1 VRAMCRLYGVSPA
14 GFYAWQQRPPS
25 RRSGEDQRLVE
36 QIRQVHTASRET
48 YGSPRVHAA
57 LRRQGEHVGRRRIER
72 IMREHVI
79 QGCSTRLYRRLPGLA
94 RFYTDIDCK
103 THQHAVTAA
112 DQVWVSDVTYLKVSG
127 QWRYLAAVMDRHSRR
142 LLGWALGT
150 ERTAALT
157 RRALNAALRTRRPRS
172 GTIFHSDRGVEFI
185 NHDLRDRLLRSGF
198 VQSVNRPRRITD
210 NAHIESWH
218 KTLKSDL
225 YHRRS
230 FNTDYELRSAVR
242 DYIEF
247 YNRYRL
253 HSALGYRSPV
263 EFERSVH

>member
-1 VRAMCRLYGVSPA
+1 M
-14 GFYAWQQRPPS
+14 
-25 RRSGEDQRLVE
+25 
-36 QIRQVHTASRET
+36 
-48 YGSPRVHAA
+48 
-57 LRRQGEHVGRRRIER
+57 
-72 IMREHVI
+72 
-79 QGCSTRLYRRLPGLA
+79 
-94 RFYTDIDCK
+94 
-103 THQHAVTAA
+103 
-112 DQVWVSDVTYLKVSG
+112 
-127 QWRYLAAVMDRHSRR
+127 
-142 LLGWALGT
+142 
-150 ERTAALT
+150 
-157 RRALNAALRTRRPRS
+157 
-172 GTIFHSDRGVEFI
+172 EFI
-185 NHDLRDRLLRSGF
+185 NHDLRDRLLRDGF

-230 FNTDYELRSAVR
+230 FNTDHELRSAVR